1 MYNLKHDLIIRV
13 FIVIIGLS
21 MANSLFSALPIKAVI
36 FDCDG
41 VLVDTEHLKFLAWQ
55 EALAS
60 QNIKFSIEEYTPL
73 IGNSSKNIL
82 HMIKQAKG
90 LEIYD
95 QIIDL
100 KNVKYKSLQ
109 KQGVTVI
116 QPTVNFVHY
125 LSENKKRLGL
135 KLGVASS
142 APKEEILI
150 NLRQIGLDNLF
161 DLVISGSD
169 DLDDYIDAEGKNKPK
184 PYIYQHAMKALGI
197 FPAQCVIIEDNVT
210 GVSSGVSAG
219 CFTIA
224 ISNIYT
230 RNQDFSRAHLQMESF
245 SDITIDHF
253 LHMIRNRN
261 HELNNRITD
270 IITGF
275 ASQSQEGQ
283 RRYIITG
290 GPGSGKTSIINELAK
305 RGYLIAPEAATDV
318 IEEGLQQNIQAPWMA
333 DDYHI
338 KVSALIAKRQ
348 EGVRNSKETVAF
360 FDRGH
365 LDGITYILLQR
376 RKLPQEVV
384 DYVQA
389 TVDESFF
396 EKKVFFIE
404 NLEFYEQA
412 PYRDENLEEALEK
425 SRQIKQ
431 NYQALG
437 YEVINI
443 PPGTIEQRSEWIIN
457 QVQQHAVLTAT
468 H

>member
-1 MYNLKHDLIIRV
+1 ME
-13 FIVIIGLS
+13 
-21 MANSLFSALPIKAVI
+21 NSLFSSLPIKAVI

-60 QNIKFSIEEYTPL
+60 QNIKFSIEEYKPL

-82 HMIKQAKG
+82 NMIRQAKG
-90 LEIYD
+90 LEISD

-109 KQGVTVI
+109 KQGVTTI

-125 LSENKKRLGL
+125 LSKNKERLGL
-135 KLGVASS
+135 KLSVASS

-150 NLRQIGLDNLF
+150 NLRQIGLDNVF

-169 DLDDYIDAEGKNKPK
+169 DLEDYIDAEGKNKPK
-184 PYIYQHAMKALGI
+184 PYIYQHAMKGLSI
-197 FPAQCVIIEDNVT
+197 FPAQCVVIEDSVT
-210 GVSSGVSAG
+210 GVNAGVSAG

-224 ISNIYT
+224 VPNIYT
-230 RNQDFSRAHLQMESF
+230 CNQDFSHAHLQIESF
-245 SDITIDHF
+245 AGITIDRF
-253 LHMIRNRN
+253 FHMIDNRN
-261 HELNNRITD
+261 HELNNKITH

-275 ASQSQEGQ
+275 ARQSKEGQ
-283 RRYIITG
+283 RRHIITG

-318 IEEGLQQNIQAPWMA
+318 IEDDLQQNIQVPWMA

-338 KVSALIAKRQ
+338 KVSVLMAKRQ
-348 EGVRNSKETVAF
+348 EEVRSSKKTVAF

-389 TVDESFF
+389 TLDDNFF
-396 EKKVFFIE
+396 DRKVFFIE
-404 NLEFYEQA
+404 NLEFCEQA
-412 PYRDENLEEALEK
+412 PHRDENLEEALEK

-443 PPGTIEQRSEWIIN
+443 PPGTIEQRCQWIIN
-457 QVQQHAVLTAT
+457 QISM
-468 H
+468 

>member
-1 MYNLKHDLIIRV
+1 M
-13 FIVIIGLS
+13 
-21 MANSLFSALPIKAVI
+21 MNSLFSALPIKAVI

-41 VLVDTEHLKFLAWQ
+41 VLVDTEYLKFLAWQ

-60 QNIKFSIEEYTPL
+60 QNIKFSIEEYMPL

-82 HMIKQAKG
+82 NMIKQTKG
-90 LEIYD
+90 LELSD

-100 KNVKYKSLQ
+100 KNVKYKALQ
-109 KQGVTVI
+109 KQGVTAI
-116 QPTVNFVHY
+116 QPMVDFVRY

-135 KLGVASS
+135 KLGLASS

-150 NLRQIGLDNLF
+150 NLRQIGLDHAF

-169 DLDDYIDAEGKNKPK
+169 DLKNYIDTEGKNKPK
-184 PYIYQHAMKALGI
+184 PYIYQHAMKTLRI
-197 FPAQCVIIEDNVT
+197 FPAQCVVIEDSVT
-210 GVSSGVSAG
+210 GVDSGISAG
-219 CFTIA
+219 CFTVA
-224 ISNIYT
+224 VPNIYT
-230 RNQDFSRAHLQMESF
+230 SNQDFSRAHLQMESF
-245 SDITIDHF
+245 AGITIDHF
-253 LHMIRNRN
+253 LRMISNKN

-270 IITGF
+270 IIIGF
-275 ASQSQEGQ
+275 ARQSKEEQ

-305 RGYLIAPEAATDV
+305 RGYLIAPEAATDI
-318 IEEGLQQNIQAPWMA
+318 IEERLQQNIQAPWMA

-338 KVSALIAKRQ
+338 KVSTLMAKRQ
-348 EGVRNSKETVAF
+348 EKVRNSKETVVF

-384 DYVQA
+384 SYVQA
-389 TVDESFF
+389 TINESFF
-396 EKKVFFIE
+396 DKKVFFIE
-404 NLEFYEQA
+404 NLEFCEQA
-412 PYRDENLEEALEK
+412 PHRDENLEEALEK
-425 SRQIKQ
+425 SRQIKR

-443 PPGTIEQRSEWIIN
+443 PPGTIEQRSEWILN

-468 H
+468 N